1 MEALRGFLT
10 ARRHDSSDV
19 KGVVVALSAGPDSLA
34 MLHAAAHL
42 APTLGYSLRALHVH
56 HGLHPAA
63 DAWAEQAL
71 QQAAMLSVPCRVL
84 KVTVPRQ
91 ASIEAAARQSRY
103 EAITHAMEPGEA
115 LLLAHHQD
123 DQAETVLL
131 RLMRGAGLQGLKG
144 MLPVTYW
151 SSESG
156 QGFAKWR
163 PWLSLPRAVLSD
175 WLAHARLGLAVNDA
189 LVSEPVQDPA
199 NTDARFD
206 RTRLRLQVLPLLEA
220 RWSEAKRLL
229 ARSAT
234 QLAQQ
239 AQALNALADYWLAS
253 QPDQDRLAI
262 PALTAWDAPTQQV
275 IMSRWLQLNG
285 VTALPVAYW
294 PRVQSEL
301 FHARPD
307 ANPVLSWAGVSLRRY
322 REGLYLVKDDDLSV
336 TPECIW
342 SNPREP
348 LLLDGE
354 CWQPL
359 ELPDDHPWW
368 ACEWRIATR
377 KGGERWR
384 PAGRDHHV
392 LLKHWCQEQGI
403 PPWQR
408 SALRCVWAGETLVM
422 VAISPERYWLAALR
436 KD

>member
-10 ARRHDSSDV
+10 ARRHDV
-19 KGVVVALSAGPDSLA
+19 GVQGLVVALSGGPDSLA

-42 APTLGYSLRALHVH
+42 APALGYSLRALHVH

-84 KVTVPRQ
+84 KVTVPPQ
-91 ASIEAAARQSRY
+91 ASIEAAARQARY
-103 EAITHAMEPGEA
+103 EALTHAMEQGEA

-156 QGFAKWR
+156 LRFAKWR
-163 PWLSLPRAVLSD
+163 PWLGLPREVLSD
-175 WLAHARLGLAVNDA
+175 WLAQARFRLEANDVP
-189 LVSEPVQDPA
+189 VSEPVHDPA
-199 NTDARFD
+199 NSDVRFD
-206 RTRLRLQVLPLLEA
+206 RTVLRHQILPLIET
-220 RWSEAKRLL
+220 RWPEAKRLL

-239 AQALNALADYWLAS
+239 AHALNALADYWLAS

-262 PALTAWDAPTQQV
+262 PALTTWDASTQQV
-275 IMSRWLQLNG
+275 IISRWLQLNG

-294 PRVQSEL
+294 PRVQTEL

-322 REGLYLVKDDDLSV
+322 REGLYLVKEDDLSV
-336 TPECIW
+336 MPECIW

-359 ELPDDHPWW
+359 ALPDDHPLW
-368 ACEWRIATR
+368 ACEWRIAIR

-408 SALRCVWAGETLVM
+408 PALRCVWAGETLVM
-422 VAISPERYWLAALR
+422 VVLNSGRCWLGSL
-436 KD
+436 